1 MDPVDPSG
9 PDRTPAF
16 TPRPPGTLPT
26 GPHPTVGPD
35 SIGMPAWPGRVMAIV
50 GGIVALAGLGA
61 GTMAATGSL
70 DADPATLAWIAL
82 AGAVVFAAGLVYIG
96 IRQIRVRRHL
106 APERYRGPSVLV
118 LVGLVLVI
126 AAVLTAPFAEDAAAL
141 VLGEGDLSFLGA
153 LVLLTSTQIG
163 LLLVSWL
170 FVFRPN
176 ALAALPSWPG
186 PDPGGA
192 VRAGFGWGVLA
203 WIGASLVSAAVY
215 YVFDAL
221 GIESDPQAAEQALA
235 TIDPWLAVLAIVILA
250 PIAEE
255 IFFRGVVFNAF
266 LREGGRRWAFIG
278 SSALFAAIHLSL
290 VALIPIFLLGLALA
304 WIYDRTN
311 NLLAPIAMHMVV
323 NGASV
328 IIALLVRFEVIPV
341 PV

>member
-1 MDPVDPSG
+1 
-9 PDRTPAF
+9 
-16 TPRPPGTLPT
+16 
-26 GPHPTVGPD
+26 
-35 SIGMPAWPGRVMAIV
+35 MPAWPGRVLAIV
-50 GGIVALAGLGA
+50 GAIVALGGLGA
-61 GTMAATGSL
+61 GTMAVAGQL
-70 DADPATLAWIAL
+70 DAEPETLAWIAL
-82 AGAVVFAAGLVYIG
+82 AGALLFSAGLVYIA

-141 VLGEGDLSFLGA
+141 VLGDGDMTFLGSLA
-153 LVLLTSTQIG
+153 LLTSTQIG

-176 ALAALPSWPG
+176 ALAALPSLPG
-186 PDPGGA
+186 RDPGGA
-192 VRAGFGWGVLA
+192 IRAGLGWGVLA

-221 GIESDPQAAEQALA
+221 GIQSDPQAAEQALSV
-235 TIDPWLAVLAIVILA
+235 IDPWLAVLAIVILA

-304 WIYDRTN
+304 WVYHRTN
-311 NLLAPIAMHMVV
+311 NLLAPIVMHMVV

-328 IIALLVRFEVIPV
+328 AIALLMRYEVIPV

>member
-1 MDPVDPSG
+1 VDS
-9 PDRTPAF
+9 
-16 TPRPPGTLPT
+16 PGALPT
-26 GPHPTVGPD
+26 GPHPTVGPATQT
-35 SIGMPAWPGRVMAIV
+35 MPAWPGRLLLVV
-50 GGIVALAGLGA
+50 GGIMTLGGLGA
-61 GTMAATGSL
+61 GTLAVAGQL
-70 DADPATLAWIAL
+70 DADPETLAWIAL
-82 AGAVVFAAGLVYIG
+82 AGALVFSAGLVYVA

-106 APERYRGPSVLV
+106 APERYRGPAVLV

-141 VLGEGDLSFLGA
+141 VLGEGELTFLGSLA
-153 LVLLTSTQIG
+153 LLTSTQIG

-176 ALAALPSWPG
+176 ALAALPSLPG
-186 PDPGGA
+186 RAPGGA
-192 VRAGFGWGVLA
+192 IRAGLGWGVLA

-215 YVFDAL
+215 YVFEAL
-221 GIESDPQAAEQALA
+221 GIQSDPQAAEQALSV
-235 TIDPWLAVLAIVILA
+235 IDPWLAVLAIVILA

-255 IFFRGVVFNAF
+255 VFFRGVVFNAF
-266 LREGGRRWAFIG
+266 LREGGRRWAFLG

-304 WIYDRTN
+304 WVYDRTN
-311 NLLAPIAMHMVV
+311 NLLAPIVMHTVV

-328 IIALLVRFEVIPV
+328 VIALLLRYEVIPV